1 MTIVAQVIKNKAVQ
15 SIFTISPNATVLEA
29 IKIMADKGV
38 GALVVAEDEK
48 VVGIFSERDY
58 TRKIALM
65 ERTSESTLVSDIMTS
80 KVISVSLNHT
90 VEECLQLMTDRH
102 LRHLPVLDQEKLV
115 GFISIGDLVKAAM
128 EDQRILI
135 EQLQQYIELHQEEL
149 IPVYTYLQNSA
160 DAHHSLTGYITEIE

>member
-65 ERTSESTLVSDIMTS
+65 ERSSNNTLVSDIMTS
-80 KVISVSLNHT
+80 KVISVSLNNT
-90 VEECLQLMTDRH
+90 VEECLNLMTDRH
-102 LRHLPVLDQEKLV
+102 LRHLPVLENEKLV

-128 EDQRILI
+128 EDQRVLF
-135 EQLQQYIELHQEEL
+135 EQLQQYI
-149 IPVYTYLQNSA
+149 S
-160 DAHHSLTGYITEIE
+160 G

>member
-29 IKIMADKGV
+29 IKIMTEKGV

-48 VVGIFSERDY
+48 VIGIFSERDY

-65 ERTSESTLVSDIMTS
+65 ERSSNNTPVSDIMTS
-80 KVISVSLNHT
+80 KVISVGLNHT

-102 LRHLPVLDQEKLV
+102 LRHLPVLEQEKLV

-128 EDQRILI
+128 DDQRILI
-135 EQLQQYIELHQEEL
+135 EQLQQYI
-149 IPVYTYLQNSA
+149 S
-160 DAHHSLTGYITEIE
+160 G

>member
-38 GALVVAEDEK
+38 GALVVVEDEK

-65 ERTSESTLVSDIMTS
+65 ERSSNNTLVSDIMTS
-80 KVISVSLNHT
+80 KVISVSLNNT
-90 VEECLQLMTDRH
+90 VEECLNLMTDRH
-102 LRHLPVLDQEKLV
+102 LRHLPVLENEKLV

-128 EDQRILI
+128 EDQRVLI
-135 EQLQQYIELHQEEL
+135 EQLQQYI
-149 IPVYTYLQNSA
+149 S
-160 DAHHSLTGYITEIE
+160 G

>member
-128 EDQRILI
+128 EEQRILI
-135 EQLQQYIELHQEEL
+135 EQLQQY
-149 IPVYTYLQNSA
+149 NS
-160 DAHHSLTGYITEIE
+160 G

>member
-1 MTIVAQVIKNKAVQ
+1 MTSVAQVIKNKAVQ

-80 KVISVSLNHT
+80 KVISVGLNHT

-128 EDQRILI
+128 EDQRVLI
-135 EQLQQYIELHQEEL
+135 EQLQQYI
-149 IPVYTYLQNSA
+149 S
-160 DAHHSLTGYITEIE
+160 G

>member
-1 MTIVAQVIKNKAVQ
+1 MTSVAQVIKNKAVQ

-80 KVISVSLNHT
+80 KVISVGLNHT

-102 LRHLPVLDQEKLV
+102 LRHLPVLNQEKLV

-135 EQLQQYIELHQEEL
+135 EQLQQYI
-149 IPVYTYLQNSA
+149 S
-160 DAHHSLTGYITEIE
+160 G

>member
-65 ERTSESTLVSDIMTS
+65 ERSSNNTPVADIMTS

-90 VEECLQLMTDRH
+90 VEECLNLMTDRH

-128 EDQRILI
+128 DDQRILI
-135 EQLQQYIELHQEEL
+135 EQDRKS
-149 IPVYTYLQNSA
+149 VV
-160 DAHHSLTGYITEIE
+160 

>member
-135 EQLQQYIELHQEEL
+135 EQLQQYI
-149 IPVYTYLQNSA
+149 S
-160 DAHHSLTGYITEIE
+160 G

>member
-1 MTIVAQVIKNKAVQ
+1 MTIVAQVIKNKSVQ

-65 ERTSESTLVSDIMTS
+65 ERSSNNTLVSDIMTS
-80 KVISVSLNHT
+80 KVISVSLNNT
-90 VEECLQLMTDRH
+90 VEECLNLMTDRH
-102 LRHLPVLDQEKLV
+102 LRHLPVLENEKLV

-128 EDQRILI
+128 EDQRVLI
-135 EQLQQYIELHQEEL
+135 EQLQQYI
-149 IPVYTYLQNSA
+149 S
-160 DAHHSLTGYITEIE
+160 G

>member
-1 MTIVAQVIKNKAVQ
+1 MTIVAQVIKNKAVHT
-15 SIFTISPNATVLEA
+15 IFTISPNATGLEA

-38 GALVVAEDEK
+38 GALVVTEDEK

-80 KVISVSLNHT
+80 KVISVGLNHT

-135 EQLQQYIELHQEEL
+135 EQLQQYI
-149 IPVYTYLQNSA
+149 S
-160 DAHHSLTGYITEIE
+160 G

>member
-29 IKIMADKGV
+29 IKIMAEKGV

-48 VVGIFSERDY
+48 IVGIFSERDY

-65 ERTSESTLVSDIMTS
+65 ERSSNNTPVSDIMTS
-80 KVISVSLNHT
+80 KVISVSLNNT
-90 VEECLQLMTDRH
+90 VEECLNLMTDRH
-102 LRHLPVLDQEKLV
+102 LRHLPVLENEKLV

-128 EDQRILI
+128 DDQRVLI
-135 EQLQQYIELHQEEL
+135 EQLQQYI
-149 IPVYTYLQNSA
+149 S
-160 DAHHSLTGYITEIE
+160 G

>member
-115 GFISIGDLVKAAM
+115 GFISIGDLVKAAI
-128 EDQRILI
+128 EDQRILM
-135 EQLQQYIELHQEEL
+135 EKLQQYI
-149 IPVYTYLQNSA
+149 S
-160 DAHHSLTGYITEIE
+160 G

>member
-65 ERTSESTLVSDIMTS
+65 ERSSNNTLVSDIMTS
-80 KVISVSLNHT
+80 KVISVSLNNT
-90 VEECLQLMTDRH
+90 VEECLNLMTDRH
-102 LRHLPVLDQEKLV
+102 LRNLPVLENEKLV
-115 GFISIGDLVKAAM
+115 GFISIVDLVKAAM
-128 EDQRILI
+128 EDQRVLI
-135 EQLQQYIELHQEEL
+135 EQLQQYI
-149 IPVYTYLQNSA
+149 S
-160 DAHHSLTGYITEIE
+160 G

>member
-1 MTIVAQVIKNKAVQ
+1 MTIVAQVIKKKAVQ

-38 GALVVAEDEK
+38 GALVVAQDEK

-80 KVISVSLNHT
+80 KVISVGLNHT

-135 EQLQQYIELHQEEL
+135 EQLQQYI
-149 IPVYTYLQNSA
+149 S
-160 DAHHSLTGYITEIE
+160 G